1 MFLNPR
7 EDKFQTWISR
17 RLMCSQQPS
26 TLWSL
31 SYDRQLGSFA
41 EPGTNGALEL
51 YGPASGK
58 NLF

>member
-51 YGPASGK
+51 YRAGQRQK
-58 NLF
+58 LF